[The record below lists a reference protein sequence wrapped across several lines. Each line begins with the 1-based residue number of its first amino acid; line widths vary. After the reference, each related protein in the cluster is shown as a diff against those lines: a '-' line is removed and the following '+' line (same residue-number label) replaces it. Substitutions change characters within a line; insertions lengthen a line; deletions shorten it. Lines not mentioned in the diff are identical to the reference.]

1 MGPGRSQSAVIPLS
15 PHPSQTKTPWGA
27 SNGPLDHERP
37 NPLEF
42 NQGRHPGS
50 QIWIRMGPD
59 WPLARPLPQGA
70 EPPGPWGRSDRA
82 HGDPADGPAQQAAAA
97 AADSGSPGL
106 ECCRQRWAGRPIA
119 CGSWGRALPRCP
131 AASLFCCAVVLLPRA
146 GRRRPGQGRPQGL
159 EPSSTGG
166 QGQGKVGAPGQA
178 SSPSRSSERP

>member
-50 QIWIRMGPD
+50 QIWIRRGPD

-70 EPPGPWGRSDRA
+70 EPPGPSPRGLN
-82 HGDPADGPAQQAAAA
+82 HQDPGGGAIEPMGTRPMAPP
-97 AADSGSPGL
+97 SKLPPPPL
-106 ECCRQRWAGRPIA
+106 TAGRP
-119 CGSWGRALPRCP
+119 GWS
-131 AASLFCCAVVLLPRA
+131 AAPMSCCAVVLLPRA

-159 EPSSTGG
+159 DPSSTGG
-166 QGQGKVGAPGQA
+166 LGQGKVGAPGQA